1 MAVASRISIMVRAL
15 ESQQRDLGLSSLP
28 HLLEYPTAA
37 VNSGS
42 PEFATGTG
50 DYQFDRVWSD
60 ERTLVATSEDLDLAG
75 VLTSQLDGSTVTF
88 VEIGGIYIY
97 NASTTAG
104 PALTVGGAAANQAYV
119 GLFGAATERIK
130 VGALGEFAWVAP
142 LDGGGLTVTAGTG
155 DQLKIDSGAATITY
169 RIVLLGRSA

>member
-15 ESQQRDLGLSSLP
+15 ESQSRDLGLASLP

-60 ERTLVATSEDLDLAG
+60 ERTLTATSEELDLAG
-75 VLTSQLDGSTVTF
+75 VLTSQLDGSAITF
-88 VEIGGIYIY
+88 VEIGGILIY
-97 NASTTAG
+97 NSSTTA
-104 PALTVGGAAANQAYV
+104 ALTVGGAASNQAYV
-119 GLFGAATERIK
+119 GLFAAATERIK
-130 VGALGEFAWVAP
+130 VGPLGEVAWVSP
-142 LDGGGLTVTAGTG
+142 IDGGGLTVTAGTG
-155 DQLKIDSGAATITY
+155 DKLKIDSGAATITY
-169 RIVLLGRSA
+169 KIVLLGRSA